1 MRVRNTVNHEFESQL
16 ERVES
21 VARHGTAAAKTAPTA
36 LHGKGGGTPPP
47 AIVCSSKT
55 TYLKMAAYSKS
66 SSSSSK
72 CFGTEQVS
80 MWIPCHELYGQ
91 HLE

>member
-21 VARHGTAAAKTAPTA
+21 VARHGGGANGTTWQWWRRIAAGA
-36 LHGKGGGTPPP
+36 

>member
-21 VARHGTAAAKTAPTA
+21 VARQGTAVATAPTA
-36 LHGKGGGTPPP
+36 LHGNGGGAPPP
-47 AIVCSSKT
+47 VIVCSSKT

-72 CFGTEQVS
+72 CFGEQVS

>member
-21 VARHGTAAAKTAPTA
+21 VARHG
-36 LHGKGGGTPPP
+36 GGANGTTWQWRRQGAPP

-55 TYLKMAAYSKS
+55 TYLKMAAYSK
-66 SSSSSK
+66 SSSSK

>member
-16 ERVES
+16 ERVEY
-21 VARHGTAAAKTAPTA
+21 VVTETYCGRRRWLLGNCAAGRHSSYIA
-36 LHGKGGGTPPP
+36 
-47 AIVCSSKT
+47 SSKT
-55 TYLKMAAYSKS
+55 TYLKMAASL
-66 SSSSSK
+66 
-72 CFGTEQVS
+72 GEQVS